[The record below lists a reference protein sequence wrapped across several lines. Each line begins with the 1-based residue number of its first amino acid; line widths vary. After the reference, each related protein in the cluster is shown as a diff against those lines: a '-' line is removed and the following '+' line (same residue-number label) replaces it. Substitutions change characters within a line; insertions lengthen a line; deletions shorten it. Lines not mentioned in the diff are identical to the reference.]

1 MLKQELKTI
10 WTGKD
15 PGEFRK
21 FGKTMGIF
29 LILSGFFSSFF
40 APDFAIPMLL
50 IGGLI
55 LLLGLIYPA
64 ALRPVFI
71 LWMSFATSLG
81 FIMTRIILGLI
92 FFLIFSPIGLVFR
105 LIKKDHLDEAI
116 DHEAASYWRIRDP
129 KPYEPGMSEKQS

>member
-10 WTGKD
+10 WAGKD
-15 PGEFRK
+15 MGEIRK
-21 FGKTMGIF
+21 FGKTMGIL
-29 LILSGFFSSFF
+29 LILIGFISSFL
-40 APDFAIPMLL
+40 APAYASPTLL
-50 IGGLI
+50 IGGLL
-55 LLLGLIYPA
+55 LLLGLLFPIVLKP
-64 ALRPVFI
+64 LFI
-71 LWMSFATSLG
+71 LWMSFAVSLG

-116 DHEAASYWRIRDP
+116 DPEATSYWRVKDP

>member
-1 MLKQELKTI
+1 MLSQELKLI
-10 WTGKD
+10 WGGTD
-15 PGEFRK
+15 HGEFRR

-29 LILSGFFSSFF
+29 LLVIGLITYFLSLNY
-40 APDFAIPMLL
+40 ALPL
-50 IGGLI
+50 ISTGVSI
-55 LLLGLIYPA
+55 LLLGFLFPLILKPLY
-64 ALRPVFI
+64 V
-71 LWMSFATSLG
+71 LWMSFALILG

-116 DHEAASYWRIRDP
+116 DPDAASYWRIRDS